1 MIVNL
6 RSRAFFFLQMIQTT
20 CSIFSKLPKYISAAR
35 FLSFHVDELY
45 IVVEES
51 VAAKTLPV
59 SCSFY
64 SSNWLEDDKCV
75 VTNISC
81 VFYY

>member
-1 MIVNL
+1 MI
-6 RSRAFFFLQMIQTT
+6 RTT
-20 CSIFSKLPKYISAAR
+20 YSIFSKLPKYISAAR

-45 IVVEES
+45 IVVKES

-64 SSNWLEDDKCV
+64 YSSWLEDDKCAV
-75 VTNISC
+75 MNISC
-81 VFYY
+81 VDYY